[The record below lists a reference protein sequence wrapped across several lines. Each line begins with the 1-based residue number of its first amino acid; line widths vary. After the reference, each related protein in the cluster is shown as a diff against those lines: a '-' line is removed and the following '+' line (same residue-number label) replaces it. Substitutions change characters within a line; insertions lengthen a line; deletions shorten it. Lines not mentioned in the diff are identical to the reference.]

1 MNSIMEH
8 IVDIGIDVVKDKIKG
23 PIMEAEARKRLI
35 KFLDRQ
41 HAYNFNCTQQEEID
55 FEGLANYI
63 QQDLIEDVKI
73 RLFGDRE
80 ERGAAYRTIISK
92 AVHYAQAKTKLSE
105 QRAKKMVNIAINLLR
120 EYYKSKANQEL
131 AFFAGRIE
139 DTIIGEMDN
148 HHEELSQQ
156 IQNISKQ
163 LSSTAILSLDH
174 NISLATTGQFDEI
187 SQNLSVFMDSINSVH
202 PLKPYY
208 GFEYKGRGD
217 GLVSVPLSEEA
228 TAKYPPQIS
237 VTASS
242 VHIGTKDISELQN
255 NDIWGYSYRHQLP
268 ITLDVMT
275 ASKLLGNTLDPVQT
289 EAKKLQGKQV
299 VLMPPRFPNAFPCS
313 ISMNDEIVFDYILM
327 QTKEILEDGTILA
340 TNETQPQRQFDIT
353 FSINLSSKK
362 CNFNIHPLAPSNAD
376 HLKYRKFIR
385 NASKGGAVSIK
396 SLALNTLLACGN
408 IEPFSPSEVL
418 DAEIDFLERVT
429 AIEQYFHIKLI
440 IPQKIS
446 VDDHR
451 LIHHIYSII
460 HNGSFSEHWSDFS
473 IELSIG
479 DRLKQEI
486 AKMENTTYMYAYN
499 CTVDVELF
507 EQHFSFLMKRE
518 IRSAKFKDI
527 KRVKQKIEVL
537 DIGDSLKI
545 DFVPDETDGA
555 NLYIDTLAQKDE

>member
-242 VHIGTKDISELQN
+242 VHIDTKDISELQN

-418 DAEIDFLERVT
+418 DAEINFLERVT

-473 IELSIG
+473 IELSIS